1 MIYFFVTVKTMSLPS
16 TPPVLTPLTLDSAQS
31 SNPLTSLLSMK
42 ADLLDANELA
52 EYARQELNQFGEQI
66 KACLAQHGVVERRS
80 LSISALPDGQLI
92 LLNKE
97 RHLDNVE
104 AMFADNLDCQ
114 TQYATVEILFSLLQQ
129 AVEPEQN
136 IEDCPF
142 CISLTQGG
150 PIAYFE
156 KRKVPR

>member
-1 MIYFFVTVKTMSLPS
+1 MSISS
-16 TPPVLTPLTLDSAQS
+16 TSPPCDALTLDSAQPA
-31 SNPLTSLLSMK
+31 NRLTSLLSMK
-42 ADLLDANELA
+42 ADLLNANELA
-52 EYARQELNQFGEQI
+52 EYARQELNRFGEQI
-66 KACLAQHGVVERRS
+66 KTCFAQHGLSERRS
-80 LSISALPDGQLI
+80 LSLSALPDGQLV

-97 RHLDNVE
+97 RHLENVE

-156 KRKVPR
+156 KRKIPR